1 VTWTLDTGEHA
12 GREDALTER
21 LVGHNL
27 AASPIV
33 RKRFEAE
40 HLRSRPVAAYALEGG
55 RLVGGCVGRTED
67 LWRWLTVDTMWVDPV
82 RRGAGIG
89 RALLAS
95 VEEQARGRGC
105 SWSKLN
111 TFDFQAPGFY
121 AECGYVEYGREED
134 YPPGHVNHLMRRD
147 L

>member
-1 VTWTLDTGEHA
+1 VTWALFTGEHA
-12 GREDALTER
+12 DHEDALTER
-21 LVGHNL
+21 LVAHNL
-27 AASPIV
+27 AASTIV
-33 RKRFEAE
+33 RQRFEPE
-40 HLRSRPVAAYALEGG
+40 HLRSRPVAAYAVEND

-67 LWRWLTVDTMWVDPV
+67 LWRWLTIDTMWVDPG

-89 RALLAS
+89 RALLES
-95 VEEQARGRGC
+95 VEQQARERGC

-121 AECGYVEYGREED
+121 EECGYVEYGREVD
-134 YPPGHVNHLMRRD
+134 YPPGHVNLLLRRD